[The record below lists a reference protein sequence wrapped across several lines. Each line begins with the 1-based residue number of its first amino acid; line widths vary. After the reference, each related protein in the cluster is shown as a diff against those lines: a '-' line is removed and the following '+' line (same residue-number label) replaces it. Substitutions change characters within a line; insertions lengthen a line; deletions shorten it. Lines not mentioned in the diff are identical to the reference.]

1 MERQLTSKS
10 VGAGSPVATKAGGP
24 AAARAGGNPPTA
36 RAGGTPASAKAGG
49 SPPARV
55 TDGVA
60 VKASSEQEVRKR
72 LVLARNSA
80 FGSLAA
86 EVLTEVVRK
95 SSLVRF
101 ARRRA
106 LYEAAEQAQAVYVI
120 AAGRTRVVLRGPE
133 ERMLTLAY
141 RGPGE
146 LVGESCFGDGGLHH
160 DTALAHE
167 QVEAV
172 KIPYRVVAKL
182 LETHASFGLRILAI
196 ANARRCLAEGR
207 VEALLSRTVESRVIA
222 FLLDAAENYG
232 IPESR
237 GTLVGVKFTHQ
248 EIASYVG
255 STRETVTLTLG
266 DLKRRNM
273 LLFDHRR
280 IVLTD
285 SDSLKKL
292 TL

>member
-10 VGAGSPVATKAGGP
+10 VGAGNPVATKAGGP
-24 AAARAGGNPPTA
+24 AAARVGGNPPTA
-36 RAGGTPASAKAGG
+36 RAGGTPAAAKVGG
-49 SPPARV
+49 SPPARE
-55 TDGVA
+55 GVA
-60 VKASSEQEVRKR
+60 VKASSEQDVRKR

-133 ERMLTLAY
+133 ERILTLAY